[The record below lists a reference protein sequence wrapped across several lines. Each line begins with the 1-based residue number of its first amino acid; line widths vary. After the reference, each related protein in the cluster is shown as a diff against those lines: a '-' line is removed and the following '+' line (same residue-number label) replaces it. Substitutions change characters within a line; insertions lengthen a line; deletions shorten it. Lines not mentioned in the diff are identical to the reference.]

1 MPVRPLHHV
10 SMSVRSLERSIH
22 FYRDLLGMRVSME
35 AVIADEEHE
44 TYLRLPK
51 GTSGRVAV
59 LQVGP
64 PVGAVQLIEWSH
76 KVPATAPLRPGN
88 PGPFVLAFELED
100 ETVTEILARLRQ
112 HGIEPWTEP
121 ITAEIPNFGTI
132 KTAIVED
139 PDGVMVEF
147 MELPPH
153 RGA

>member
-10 SMSVRSLERSIH
+10 SMSVKSLDRSIR

-35 AVIADEEHE
+35 ATIADEEHE

-51 GTSGRVAV
+51 GASGRVAV

-76 KVPATAPLRPGN
+76 EMPDSAPLRPGA
-88 PGPFVLAFELED
+88 PGPFVLAFELEG
-100 ETVTEILARLRQ
+100 ESVAEILARLRE
-112 HGIEPWTEP
+112 HGVEPWTEP
-121 ITAEIPNFGTI
+121 ITTEIPNYGTI
-132 KTAIVED
+132 TTAIVED

-147 MELPPH
+147 LELPP
-153 RGA
+153 RRT

>member
-10 SMSVRSLERSIH
+10 SMSVKSLDRSIR

-35 AVIADEEHE
+35 ATIADEEHE
-44 TYLRLPK
+44 IYLRLPK
-51 GTSGRVAV
+51 GASGRVAV

-76 KVPATAPLRPGN
+76 EMPESAPLRPGN
-88 PGPFVLAFELED
+88 PGPFVLAFELEG
-100 ETVTEILARLRQ
+100 ETVAEILARLRE

-121 ITAEIPNFGTI
+121 ITTEIPSYGTI
-132 KTAIVED
+132 TTAIVED

-147 MELPPH
+147 LELPP
-153 RGA
+153 RKG